1 MCVCVCVCVL
11 VTQSCP
17 TPCDPMGCS
26 PPGSSLYDFLQAR
39 MLEWVAISFSRES
52 PFLTQGL
59 NPWSPTLQADYRL
72 SYQGRE
78 PRDGLREMK
87 HSENNTFNDG
97 FARLRV

>member
-1 MCVCVCVCVL
+1 
-11 VTQSCP
+11 
-17 TPCDPMGCS
+17 
-26 PPGSSLYDFLQAR
+26 